1 LALVQ
6 PGVEPTEEA
15 FSGALLVAGFIRDV
29 HLIRVS
35 AVTLKSG
42 DPVDDG

>member
-6 PGVEPTEEA
+6 PGVEATEEA
-15 FSGALLVAGFIRDV
+15 FDGALLVAAFIRDV
-29 HLIRVS
+29 HLIRTT
-35 AVTLKSG
+35 AVTFKHG

>member
-6 PGVEPTEEA
+6 PGAEPTEEA
-15 FSGALLVAGFIRDV
+15 FNGALLVAGFIRDV
-29 HLIRVS
+29 HLIRTF
-35 AVTLKSG
+35 AFPIKNG